1 MNTLHLCFVPWV
13 EPCRD
18 AQLIRELFLRF
29 LRFDLHLVKLLRQ
42 LLVGRLQFQMLHAHL
57 VQFHLHGLAELEHP
71 DAGAVRK
78 MGKQQNK
85 WRSWSSL
92 PWKIHMQGS
101 NQKWRLSRQ
110 RWNCNV
116 DFEHRTWRFDPNMG
130 LSPANLM
137 LLTNHPCRSTAG
149 RCLKKKILG
158 IKYQGTGREGGK
170 TYRLRLTTTEDWRK
184 IFYRRTR
191 TCA

>member
-92 PWKIHMQGS
+92 PWKIHTCRAPTKNGDSAGS
-101 NQKWRLSRQ
+101 GETATWILSIERGGLIQ
-110 RWNCNV
+110 
-116 DFEHRTWRFDPNMG
+116 TWDYHQQIWCFWQ
-130 LSPANLM
+130 
-137 LLTNHPCRSTAG
+137 TTHAG
-149 RCLKKKILG
+149 PQLVSAWKKKYL
-158 IKYQGTGREGGK
+158 E
-170 TYRLRLTTTEDWRK
+170 
-184 IFYRRTR
+184 
-191 TCA
+191 